1 MWLSIMLPV
10 MMSAILIEPKS
21 LIIIIVVLGAS
32 ALSKNDCPLG

>member
-1 MWLSIMLPV
+1 MWFSVMLPV

-32 ALSKNDCPLG
+32 ALSQNNCPPG